1 MRDETVDQRK
11 YLEVRK
17 NALEQSYDQR
27 QLVLRSLQIESG
39 AYLKAKRSY
48 WDELALL
55 QSLKSRHRSV
65 RGRMEMLTVLVAA
78 NVEAIP

>member
-1 MRDETVDQRK
+1 MPK
-11 YLEVRK
+11 K
-17 NALEQSYDQR
+17 H
-27 QLVLRSLQIESG
+27 ESS

-55 QSLKSRHRSV
+55 QSLKSRHGSV